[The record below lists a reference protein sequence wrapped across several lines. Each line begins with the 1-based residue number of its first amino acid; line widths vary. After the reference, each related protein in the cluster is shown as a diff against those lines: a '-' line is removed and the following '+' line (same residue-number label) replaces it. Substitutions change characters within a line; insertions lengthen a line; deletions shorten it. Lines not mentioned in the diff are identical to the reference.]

1 MMDKNELEVYKQ
13 AVKEK
18 YKYYRLWKVLA
29 IIFMC
34 LSVLFGV
41 LYFATGDV
49 FKETIND
56 NDVSI
61 ENNGDGSNTN
71 NVTINN

>member
-1 MMDKNELEVYKQ
+1 MDKNELEIYKQ

-18 YKYYRLWKVLA
+18 YKHYRLWQVLA
-29 IIFMC
+29 IVFMC
-34 LSVLFGV
+34 VSVLFCV

-49 FKETIND
+49 FKETT
-56 NDVSI
+56 NDVVI
-61 ENNGDGSNTN
+61 ENNGDGSNNN

>member
-49 FKETIND
+49 FKETT

-61 ENNGDGSNTN
+61 ENNGDSSNTN

>member
-1 MMDKNELEVYKQ
+1 MDKNELEVYKQ

-56 NDVSI
+56 NDVTI

-71 NVTINN
+71 DVTINN

>member
-56 NDVSI
+56 NDVTI

-71 NVTINN
+71 DVTINN

>member
-1 MMDKNELEVYKQ
+1 MDKNELEVYKQ

-34 LSVLFGV
+34 LSVLFGI

-49 FKETIND
+49 FRTTT
-56 NDVSI
+56 NDVEI
-61 ENNGDGSNTN
+61 VNNNEGDSNTN
-71 NVTINN
+71 NSVTINN

>member
-1 MMDKNELEVYKQ
+1 MDKNELEVYKQ

-34 LSVLFGV
+34 LSVIFGA

-49 FKETIND
+49 FRTTT
-56 NDVSI
+56 NDVEI
-61 ENNGDGSNTN
+61 VNNNEGDSNTN
-71 NVTINN
+71 NSVTINN

>member
-18 YKYYRLWKVLA
+18 YKYHRLWKVLA
-29 IIFMC
+29 IVFMC
-34 LSVLFGV
+34 LSVIFGV

-49 FKETIND
+49 FKTTT
-56 NDVSI
+56 NDVTI
-61 ENNGDGSNTN
+61 ENNGGGSNNN

>member
-56 NDVSI
+56 NDVTI

>member
-1 MMDKNELEVYKQ
+1 MDKNELEVYKQ

-18 YKYYRLWKVLA
+18 YKYYRLWKMLA

-56 NDVSI
+56 NDVTI
-61 ENNGDGSNTN
+61 ENNGDGSNNN